1 MAHDL
6 GITVWPIR
14 LLFAFWLLVAP
25 VLITVVTGII
35 AGYLIPHTGVLWGIV
50 LGFPLGIVNI
60 FWSYWLTGLWPK
72 FYYSKFYQDRD
83 AVGGYPGGSPLVVRG
98 DGSGDSRDGIVD
110 VCSWLAAR
118 PDNACDCPITNHLK
132 TPAAPRGRR
141 GVTVQR
147 SRRPK

>member
-35 AGYLIPHTGVLWGIV
+35 AGYLIPHTRVLWGIV

-60 FWSYWLTGLWPK
+60 FWSYWFTGLWPK
-72 FYYSKFYQDRD
+72 FYYSKFYQDRMPLEGIQEVLLWWCVAT
-83 AVGGYPGGSPLVVRG
+83 AVAIAVTGLLMFALG
-98 DGSGDSRDGIVD
+98 
-110 VCSWLAAR
+110 WLHAR
-118 PDNACDCPITNHLK
+118 I
-132 TPAAPRGRR
+132 TPAI
-141 GVTVQR
+141 VR
-147 SRRPK
+147 SLTT

>member
-35 AGYLIPHTGVLWGIV
+35 AGYLIPHTRVLWGIV

-60 FWSYWLTGLWPK
+60 FWSYWFTGLWPK
-72 FYYSKFYQDRD
+72 FYYSKFYQDRMPLEGIQEVLLWWCAATAAAI
-83 AVGGYPGGSPLVVRG
+83 AVTGLLMFALG
-98 DGSGDSRDGIVD
+98 
-110 VCSWLAAR
+110 WLHAR
-118 PDNACDCPITNHLK
+118 I
-132 TPAAPRGRR
+132 TPAI
-141 GVTVQR
+141 VR
-147 SRRPK
+147 SPTT